1 VLPESERIYYK
12 DFHFLDEPLI
22 DRQNKRE
29 AVAAEKKAIAAV
41 QQTSVTSETPSVS
54 TAAGS
59 SMMATKGTTKIQKG
73 IVKTVE
79 DYEESKS
86 MSLPIFSNQK
96 DILN

>member
-1 VLPESERIYYK
+1 MLPESERIYYK

-29 AVAAEKKAIAAV
+29 AVAAEKKALAAV

-59 SMMATKGTTKIQKG
+59 SMMATKGTTK
-73 IVKTVE
+73 
-79 DYEESKS
+79 
-86 MSLPIFSNQK
+86 M
-96 DILN
+96 